1 MDDRRRAGTDAS
13 YAPGMSVRISDLPEQ
28 ERPRERLWR
37 HGVAA
42 LSTVELLALV
52 LRQGR
57 AGQSAVELAAALL
70 AEHGSLSGLA
80 GAAPE
85 ELASRPG
92 MGPAKAAALLAAL
105 RLGHDVDGGEAP
117 AVVRRPDDLAALARR
132 HLGGLRR
139 ERVLV
144 VVLDP
149 GHRVRRVVGVSDGSS
164 DRCMLPVREVL
175 NAVLRNDGTAFG
187 LVHNHP
193 SGDPTPS
200 PDDLR
205 ATDQLAAAA
214 RTVDLRFLDHLVV
227 TDRDWASVRAA
238 LPGG

>member
-1 MDDRRRAGTDAS
+1 MT
-13 YAPGMSVRISDLPEQ
+13 VRILDLPEQ

-37 HGVAA
+37 HGAA
-42 LSTVELLALV
+42 VLSTVELLALV

-70 AEHGSLSGLA
+70 AEHGSLAGLA
-80 GAAPE
+80 AAAPE
-85 ELASRPG
+85 ELAGRPG

-105 RLGHDVDGGEAP
+105 RLGRCFDAGDTP
-117 AVVRRPDDLAALARR
+117 AVVRRPDDLALLARQQ
-132 HLGGLRR
+132 LGGLRR

-149 GHRVRRVVGVSDGSS
+149 GHRVRRVVPVSDGSA
-164 DRCMLPVREVL
+164 DQCLLPVREVL
-175 NAVLRNDGTAFG
+175 NAVLRNDGSAFA

-200 PDDLR
+200 SADLR
-205 ATDQLAAAA
+205 ATERLANAA
-214 RTVDLRFLDHLVV
+214 RIVDLRLVDHLVT
-227 TDRDWASVRAA
+227 TDRAWASVRAA
-238 LPGG
+238 QARRPVR

>member
-1 MDDRRRAGTDAS
+1 MT
-13 YAPGMSVRISDLPEQ
+13 VRILDLPEQ
-28 ERPRERLWR
+28 ERPRERLWH
-37 HGVAA
+37 HGAAA

-57 AGQSAVELAAALL
+57 AGQSAVELSAALL

-80 GAAPE
+80 AAAPE
-85 ELASRPG
+85 ELAGRPG

-105 RLGHDVDGGEAP
+105 RLGRCFDAGDAP
-117 AVVRRPDDLAALARR
+117 LTVRRPEDLALLARQR
-132 HLGGLRR
+132 LGGLRR

-149 GHRVRRVVGVSDGSS
+149 GHRVRRVVQVSDGSA
-164 DRCMLPVREVL
+164 DHCLLPVREVL
-175 NAVLRNDGTAFG
+175 NAVLRNDGSAFA

-200 PDDLR
+200 PADLR
-205 ATDQLAAAA
+205 ATERLAGAA
-214 RTVDLRFLDHLVV
+214 RIVDLRLVDHLVV
-227 TDRDWASVRAA
+227 TDRAWASVRAVRA
-238 LPGG
+238 RRRATS

>member
-1 MDDRRRAGTDAS
+1 
-13 YAPGMSVRISDLPEQ
+13 MSVRIADLPEQ

-37 HGVAA
+37 HGIAA

-57 AGQSAVELAAALL
+57 PGQSAVELAAALL
-70 AEHGSLSGLA
+70 AEHGSLAGLA

-85 ELASRPG
+85 ELAAHPG
-92 MGPAKAAALLAAL
+92 MGPAKAAALLASL
-105 RLGHDVDGGEAP
+105 RLGHRVDSGEAP
-117 AVVRRPDDLAALARR
+117 SVVRRPDDLAALARQ
-132 HLGGLRR
+132 HLGSLRR

-149 GHRVRRVVGVSDGSS
+149 GHRVRRVVPVSDGSS
-164 DRCMLPVREVL
+164 NTCLVPVREVL
-175 NAVLRNDGTAFG
+175 NAVLRNDGTAFA

-205 ATDQLAAAA
+205 ATGRLAAAA
-214 RTVDLRFLDHLVV
+214 ETVDLRFLDHLVV

-238 LPGG
+238 RPDR

>member
-1 MDDRRRAGTDAS
+1 MT
-13 YAPGMSVRISDLPEQ
+13 VRILDLPVQ
-28 ERPRERLWR
+28 ERPRERLWH
-37 HGVAA
+37 HGAAA

-70 AEHGSLSGLA
+70 AEHGSLAGLA

-85 ELASRPG
+85 ELAGRPG

-105 RLGHDVDGGEAP
+105 RLGRCFDAGDAP
-117 AVVRRPDDLAALARR
+117 AIVRRPEDLALLARQR
-132 HLGGLRR
+132 LGGLRR

-149 GHRVRRVVGVSDGSS
+149 GHRVRRVVQVSDGSA
-164 DRCMLPVREVL
+164 DQCLLPVREVL
-175 NAVLRNDGTAFG
+175 NAVLRNDGSAFA

-200 PDDLR
+200 LADLR
-205 ATDQLAAAA
+205 ATERLASAA
-214 RTVDLRFLDHLVV
+214 RIVDLRLVDHLVT
-227 TDRDWASVRAA
+227 TDRAWASVRAA
-238 LPGG
+238 QRTQ

>member
-1 MDDRRRAGTDAS
+1 
-13 YAPGMSVRISDLPEQ
+13 MSVRISDLPEQ

-37 HGVAA
+37 HGAAA

-57 AGQSAVELAAALL
+57 PGQSSVELAAALL
-70 AEHGSLSGLA
+70 AEHGSLAGLA
-80 GAAPE
+80 GATPE
-85 ELASRPG
+85 ELAAHPG

-105 RLGHDVDGGEAP
+105 RLGRRFDGGDAP
-117 AVVRRPDDLAALARR
+117 AVIRRPDDLVALARQ

-149 GHRVRRVVGVSDGSS
+149 GHRVRRVVTVSDGSS
-164 DRCMLPVREVL
+164 NHCLLPVREVL
-175 NAVLRNDGTAFG
+175 NAVLRNDGTAFA

-200 PDDLR
+200 PDDVG
-205 ATDQLAAAA
+205 ATERLAAAA
-214 RTVDLRFLDHLVV
+214 RVVDLRLLDHVV
-227 TDRDWASVRAA
+227 ATDHDWSSALTA
-238 LPGG
+238 LPGH

>member
-1 MDDRRRAGTDAS
+1 
-13 YAPGMSVRISDLPEQ
+13 MSVRIADLPEQ

-37 HGVAA
+37 HGIAA

-57 AGQSAVELAAALL
+57 SGQSAVELAATLL
-70 AEHGSLSGLA
+70 AEHGSLAGLA

-85 ELASRPG
+85 ELAAHPG
-92 MGPAKAAALLAAL
+92 MGPAKAAALLASL
-105 RLGHDVDGGEAP
+105 RLGHRVDSGEAP
-117 AVVRRPDDLAALARR
+117 SVVRRPDDLAALARQ
-132 HLGGLRR
+132 HLGSLRR

-149 GHRVRRVVGVSDGSS
+149 GHRVRRVVPVSDGSS
-164 DRCMLPVREVL
+164 NTCLVPVREVL
-175 NAVLRNDGTAFG
+175 NAVLRNDGTAFA

-205 ATDQLAAAA
+205 ATGRLAAAA
-214 RTVDLRFLDHLVV
+214 ETVDLRFLDHLVV

-238 LPGG
+238 RPDR

>member
-1 MDDRRRAGTDAS
+1 MT
-13 YAPGMSVRISDLPEQ
+13 VRILDLPEQ

-37 HGVAA
+37 HGAA
-42 LSTVELLALV
+42 VLSTVELLALV

-70 AEHGSLSGLA
+70 AEHGSLAGLA
-80 GAAPE
+80 AAAPE
-85 ELASRPG
+85 ELAGRPG

-105 RLGHDVDGGEAP
+105 RLGRCFDAGDAP
-117 AVVRRPDDLAALARR
+117 AVVRRPDDLALLARQQ
-132 HLGGLRR
+132 LGGLRR

-149 GHRVRRVVGVSDGSS
+149 GHRVRRVVTVSDGSA
-164 DRCMLPVREVL
+164 DQCLLPVREVL
-175 NAVLRNDGTAFG
+175 NAVLRNDGSAFA

-200 PDDLR
+200 SADLR
-205 ATDQLAAAA
+205 ATERLASAAGSWTCAWSTIWSPRTAPGRACAPPRRAA
-214 RTVDLRFLDHLVV
+214 RSGD
-227 TDRDWASVRAA
+227 
-238 LPGG
+238 P

>member
-1 MDDRRRAGTDAS
+1 
-13 YAPGMSVRISDLPEQ
+13 MSVRIADLPEQ

-37 HGVAA
+37 HGIAA

-57 AGQSAVELAAALL
+57 SGQSAVELAATLL
-70 AEHGSLSGLA
+70 AEHGSLAGLA

-85 ELASRPG
+85 ELAAHPG
-92 MGPAKAAALLAAL
+92 MGPAKAAALLASL
-105 RLGHDVDGGEAP
+105 RLGHRVDSGEAP
-117 AVVRRPDDLAALARR
+117 SVVRRPDDLAALARQ
-132 HLGGLRR
+132 HLDDLRR

-149 GHRVRRVVGVSDGSS
+149 GHRVRRVVPVSDGSS
-164 DRCMLPVREVL
+164 NTCLVPVREVL
-175 NAVLRNDGTAFG
+175 NAVLRNDGTAFA

-200 PDDLR
+200 GDDLR
-205 ATDQLAAAA
+205 ATDRMAAAA
-214 RTVDLRFLDHLVV
+214 RIVDLRFLDHLVT
-227 TDRDWASVRAA
+227 TDRDWASA
-238 LPGG
+238 LAPRPGL